1 LIQIAPPRQLNRS
14 ATPLDMTK
22 RASQCAALVLGVAV
36 GIWAQPPVKESER
49 FNPSR
54 EYHPLNRPAEDIG
67 DLQFHLQVRYRRGA
81 LVAWG
86 DVYGAESRFYKFRSV
101 SVTQKHLRF
110 STQRL
115 HGVTYTFEGTF
126 LRGGNFATHDHSDP
140 PPGSFPLEGTL
151 RKFIGGT
158 KVMELTTSF
167 VYYVGC

>member
-1 LIQIAPPRQLNRS
+1 MA
-14 ATPLDMTK
+14 
-22 RASQCAALVLGVAV
+22 VVFGVS
-36 GIWAQPPVKESER
+36 AQPSTNQSEL
-49 FNPSR
+49 FNPSG
-54 EYHPLNRPAEDIG
+54 EYHPLNRPAQDIQ
-67 DLQFHLQVRYRRGA
+67 DIQFHLQVRYRHGV

-86 DVYGAESRFYKFRSV
+86 DLYGHENRFYRFRSI

-115 HGVTYTFEGTF
+115 HGVAYTFEGTF
-126 LRGGNFATHDHSDP
+126 LQSGNFATQNP